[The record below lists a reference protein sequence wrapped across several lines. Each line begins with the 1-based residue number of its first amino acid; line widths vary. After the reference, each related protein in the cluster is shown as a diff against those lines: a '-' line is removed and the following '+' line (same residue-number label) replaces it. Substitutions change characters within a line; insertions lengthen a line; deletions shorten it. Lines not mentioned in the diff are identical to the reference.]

1 MQEERQ
7 MGRWTSCRSRLLGPG
22 WLGPEL
28 PLGPGWALG
37 LGWLGLE
44 WAAGTGGGCS
54 TRVARAQTWGTRWQQ
69 RLDKTCRRG
78 MLFWRKD
85 RLSGLFLWDL
95 PALGSSFYGLSALE
109 LRIYW
114 HGLLPL
120 GEPGTDLFEV
130 LNLYCLLC
138 SVINALILK
147 DSVRVARADVLPLL
161 TDPCADLM
169 LCDSHR
175 NMLLT
180 PILVPQVQGSWSAH

>member
-1 MQEERQ
+1 
-7 MGRWTSCRSRLLGPG
+7 
-22 WLGPEL
+22 
-28 PLGPGWALG
+28 
-37 LGWLGLE
+37 
-44 WAAGTGGGCS
+44 
-54 TRVARAQTWGTRWQQ
+54 
-69 RLDKTCRRG
+69 

-95 PALGSSFYGLSALE
+95 PGLGSSFYGLSALE

-147 DSVRVARADVLPLL
+147 DSVRVARAGVLPLL